1 MPRIKSPEQKDFEDA
16 VRGIRSSSD
25 YSGSLDIVKEKLG
38 LPDKITHFEIEAL
51 LITATREKFKESLDA
66 DMALMALGLLKEF
79 PSQRDISENRS
90 GLERITIRRRMFIEM
105 STYVADRHNHNFS
118 RRTRHYESYEEL
130 KTAGEDAIKAVIKAL
145 NTEDGDAINAV
156 AQKLYSK
163 KGKINEYLDEA
174 KKYLIYNKKSNII
187 DVKLQDLKNIRQ
199 EPPDD
204 GNEDEPIKPNPPEPP
219 TPEPDDMLI
228 KITNWIKRFF
238 RVVMVAILLLVA
250 LLLVKPIS
258 LLLARL
264 TESPKP
270 YSIRF
275 SNPDEWLPFGQP
287 KNLTVNPSPDD
298 AALDGL
304 RCKSEGDD
312 AYIIEVLSEP
322 GLHIKAIDEFDGSEP
337 CDVNV
342 KAYMEYDNSIS
353 DVVTIHVIKDG
364 ENEPTGEG
372 KIHDKSSGDYSQKA
386 D

>member
-90 GLERITIRRRMFIEM
+90 GLELITIRRRMFIEM

-174 KKYLIYNKKSNII
+174 KNI
-187 DVKLQDLKNIRQ
+187 
-199 EPPDD
+199 
-204 GNEDEPIKPNPPEPP
+204 
-219 TPEPDDMLI
+219 
-228 KITNWIKRFF
+228 
-238 RVVMVAILLLVA
+238 
-250 LLLVKPIS
+250 
-258 LLLARL
+258 
-264 TESPKP
+264 
-270 YSIRF
+270 
-275 SNPDEWLPFGQP
+275 
-287 KNLTVNPSPDD
+287 
-298 AALDGL
+298 
-304 RCKSEGDD
+304 
-312 AYIIEVLSEP
+312 
-322 GLHIKAIDEFDGSEP
+322 
-337 CDVNV
+337 
-342 KAYMEYDNSIS
+342 
-353 DVVTIHVIKDG
+353 
-364 ENEPTGEG
+364 
-372 KIHDKSSGDYSQKA
+372 
-386 D
+386 

>member
-1 MPRIKSPEQKDFEDA
+1 MAESESSELEKFQKI
-16 VRGIRSSSD
+16 VRSIRSSSD
-25 YSGSLDIVKEKLG
+25 YPVLLGTVKEKLG
-38 LPDKITHFEIEAL
+38 LPDKITEFEIEAL
-51 LITATREKFKESLDA
+51 LIAATRERFKESLDA
-66 DMALMALGLLKEF
+66 DMALMALGLLKKF
-79 PSQRDISENRS
+79 PSRRDSSENRS
-90 GLERITIRRRMFIEM
+90 GLELITIRRRMFIEM

-130 KTAGEDAIKAVIKAL
+130 KAAGEDAIKAVIKAL

-174 KKYLIYNKKSNII
+174 KKYLIYNKKGNII
-187 DVKLQDLKNIRQ
+187 DVKLQELKNIRQ
-199 EPPDD
+199 EFTDG
-204 GNEDEPIKPNPPEPP
+204 GNEDDLVESNPPEPT
-219 TPEPDDMLI
+219 TPKSD
-228 KITNWIKRFF
+228 KITNWTKRFF
-238 RVVMVAILLLVA
+238 RVVIVAILLLVA

-258 LLLARL
+258 LFLARL

-298 AALDGL
+298 ATLDGL
-304 RCKSEGDD
+304 RCKSEGDN

-342 KAYMEYDNSIS
+342 KAYMEYDDSIS

-364 ENEPTGEG
+364 QNESTGEG
-372 KIHDKSSGDYSQKA
+372 EIHDKSSGDYSQKA

>member
-90 GLERITIRRRMFIEM
+90 GLELITIRRRMFIKM

-130 KTAGEDAIKAVIKAL
+130 KAAGEDAIKAVIKAL
-145 NTEDGDAINAV
+145 NTEDGDAINAI

-204 GNEDEPIKPNPPEPP
+204 GNEDEPIKPKPPEPP
-219 TPEPDDMLI
+219 TPKSD
-228 KITNWIKRFF
+228 KIANWIKRFF
-238 RVVMVAILLLVA
+238 RVVIVAIFLLAVV
-250 LLLVKPIS
+250 LLIKPIS
-258 LLLARL
+258 LFLARL
-264 TESPKP
+264 TESPRP
-270 YSIRF
+270 YSIEFERTGR
-275 SNPDEWLPFGQP
+275 WLPYGEDMKLEVKP
-287 KNLTVNPSPDD
+287 EPAD
-298 AALDGL
+298 ASLEGL
-304 RCKSEGDD
+304 RCGSKGDN
-312 AYIIEVLSEP
+312 AHMIEVLSEQN
-322 GLHIKAIDEFDGSEP
+322 LHIKAVKESEDSERCP
-337 CDVNV
+337 VDME
-342 KAYMEYDNSIS
+342 AYMDYNENIK
-353 DVVTIHVIKDG
+353 DVMTIYIIKDG
-364 ENEPTGEG
+364 QNEPTGEG
-372 KIHDKSSGDYSQKA
+372 EIHGKFSGDYSQKV